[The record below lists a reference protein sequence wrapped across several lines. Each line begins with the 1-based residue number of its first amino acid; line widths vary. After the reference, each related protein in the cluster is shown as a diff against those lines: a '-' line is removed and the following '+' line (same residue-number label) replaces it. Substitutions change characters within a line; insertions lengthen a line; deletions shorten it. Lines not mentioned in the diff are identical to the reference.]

1 MKRASF
7 LWLLAAVCNF
17 VSAAIAYHD
26 GGRVLIVLLQVLAGA
41 LMIWAAIKFSRK
53 R

>member
-7 LWLLAAVCNF
+7 LWILAAVCNF
-17 VSAAIAYHD
+17 VSAAFAYYD
-26 GGRVLIVLLQVLAGA
+26 GGRALIVLLQLFAGA